1 MRPSLVY
8 LMAKFRLSR
17 KDILAAPDL
26 EKREVPVPEWGGDGA
41 FVVVR
46 SGTGDERD
54 AFERS
59 LMVEKREGKKVKK
72 EVSTDRIRTKL
83 LVLSIVDEEG
93 NPEFTEADIEA
104 LSKKSAKPLSRLFEV
119 AQELWGLSDNDVEE
133 LAKN

>member
-1 MRPSLVY
+1 
-8 LMAKFRLSR
+8 MAFEAKKRLTR
-17 KDILAAPDL
+17 KEVLEAPD
-26 EKREVPVPEWGGDGA
+26 RETRNVPAPEWGGDGA
-41 FVVVR
+41 FLTLQ

-59 LMVEKREGKKVKK
+59 LMVEKREGKKIKK

-83 LVLSIVDEEG
+83 LVHAIVDENG